1 MILLSR
7 SGTILDA
14 DFGEKSKS
22 PDPQLVDKITKTL
35 TGKFKVEIKK
45 ASISDPS
52 FQDAKLS
59 PGSLSL
65 DSGEKLDFDVY
76 IPCYAVRPNTACL
89 TGAAGL
95 LDSAGALVTNDCLQ
109 SKVHPELFGVGL
121 TTVKLVGHPAIARL
135 TAAGEHCA
143 RQALAFA
150 AGKDVVAFAG
160 GSDTRRML
168 LSLPRLTRPSQTWC
182 IP

>member
-7 SGTILDA
+7 TGKILEA
-14 DFGEKSKS
+14 DFGEKSKA
-22 PDPQLVDKITKTL
+22 PDPQLVDRITKTL
-35 TGKFKVEIKK
+35 TGKFKVEIKRG
-45 ASISDPS
+45 SISDPE

-65 DSGEKLDFDVY
+65 DGGEKLDFDVY
-76 IPCYAVRPNTACL
+76 MPCYAIHPNTACL

-95 LDSAGALVTNDCLQ
+95 LDPSGALDTNECLQ
-109 SKVHPELFGVGL
+109 SKVHPEVFGVGI

-143 RQALAFA
+143 KQALSVV
-150 AGKDVVAFAG
+150 AGKAVVPFAG
-160 GSDTRRML
+160 DSDTSFRTY
-168 LSLPRLTRPSQTWC
+168 SS
-182 IP
+182 